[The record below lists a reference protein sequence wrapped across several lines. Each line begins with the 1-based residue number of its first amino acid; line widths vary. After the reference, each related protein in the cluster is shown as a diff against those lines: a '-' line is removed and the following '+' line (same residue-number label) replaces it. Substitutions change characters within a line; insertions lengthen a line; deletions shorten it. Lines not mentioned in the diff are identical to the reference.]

1 MDRPLKTKVCL
12 ETFLNSLNIV
22 VGPLGVETV
31 VCPDASFMSRRAI
44 KSKSYP
50 EGTVEAK
57 CQTWLQQ
64 YLLKNP
70 SPFNVENFSPI
81 DGLYSDFRLS
91 VWRVVSQ
98 IPFGDVLSYGDI
110 ARAVG
115 QPLASR
121 AVGTAVGQNPC
132 FIFRPCHRVITSGG
146 KLGGFAFNLDIKRA
160 LLAHEGVVLR

>member
-1 MDRPLKTKVCL
+1 MKKPLETETCL
-12 ETFLNSLNIV
+12 ETFLKSLKVV

-31 VCPDASFMSRRAI
+31 ICPESSFLSRQTI
-44 KSKSYP
+44 ESPSYP
-50 EGTVEAK
+50 GDSIEAR
-57 CQTWLQQ
+57 CQSWLQQ

-70 SPFNVENFSPI
+70 SPFNTDDFSPV
-81 DGLYSDFRLS
+81 DKLYSDFRLS
-91 VWRVVSQ
+91 VWRVVSE

-132 FIFRPCHRVITSGG
+132 FVFRPCHRVITSGG

-160 LLAHEGVVLR
+160 LLAHEGVILR